1 MNRRDFFKTVGIAGA
16 ATIVSASVAEP
27 AKQIM
32 FPDKDADWSIDENAN
47 WTNNIIS
54 NSKPDIEVSQ
64 YEIALYDDNNKE
76 VSDSA
81 YSRQSVY
88 FENAKDGSLYNKN
101 EITFSGF
108 TSDFTTVD
116 SYVIVDSSG
125 NKLFSGDFDVK
136 MELMKDST
144 LKIATKNLTIS
155 ID

>member
-16 ATIVSASVAEP
+16 ATVVSASITEP
-27 AKQIM
+27 TEKVI
-32 FPDKDADWSIDENAN
+32 FPDGNADWTD
-47 WTNNIIS
+47 NIIS
-54 NSKPDIEVSQ
+54 NSKPDIEVYQ
-64 YEIALYDDNNKE
+64 YEIALHDDNNKE
-76 VSDSA
+76 VSGSA
-81 YSRQSVY
+81 YSRQPVH

-116 SYVIVDSSG
+116 SYVIVDSGG

-144 LKIATKNLTIS
+144 LKIEPSHLTVS
-155 ID
+155 MD